1 MIGLNGM
8 QSIKPNKIIR
18 QRFIAA
24 RSNSLVIETIQTQ
37 DNTKRQRLR
46 LVELKG
52 TWRAN
57 ENNELVFDVS
67 MRKGPPESYIFK
79 GIWKLNKNQQI
90 EYVSGDKNLFLVFKG
105 YWDTLSNDRIVY
117 LLEGS
122 TTSRFEFKVQLESA
136 NLYPK
141 KGQIKYRI
149 GLGAR
154 KSRLTKD
161 KILLILYGQWK
172 FGRNLS
178 LVFNMDYGQGRVKS
192 INFGAEVTFGANK
205 LILALNDES
214 GERLGVTFTMTHKLL
229 KTIDAEAFIRLKKIQ
244 KESRIEGGITIPF

>member
-1 MIGLNGM
+1 M
-8 QSIKPNKIIR
+8 QSIKAKKITR
-18 QRFIAA
+18 QRFIAV

-46 LVELKG
+46 IVELKG

-67 MRKGPPESYIFK
+67 MRKGPPQSYIFK
-79 GIWKLNKNQQI
+79 GTWKLNKKQQI
-90 EYVSGDKNLFLVFKG
+90 EYVSGDKNEILVFKG
-105 YWDTLSNDRIVY
+105 YWDTLSSDRIVY

-154 KSRLTKD
+154 KSRLTKE

-172 FGRNLS
+172 FGRNLAIF
-178 LVFNMDYGQGRVKS
+178 FNMDYGQKTVKS
-192 INFGAEVTFGANK
+192 VAFGAEVSFGANK
-205 LILALNDES
+205 LIFVLNDES